1 MTVWLA
7 LALGNHAELPDLTA
21 SMLLPLIPGSHRYQ
35 GKAETSLC
43 LSNTAKS
50 ILSLSF
56 STPNAEAGEE

>member
-7 LALGNHAELPDLTA
+7 LALGDHAELPALTA
-21 SMLLPLIPGSHRYQ
+21 SMRLPLIPGFHRYQ

-43 LSNTAKS
+43 LSHAAKF

-56 STPNAEAGEE
+56 APPNAEAGEE